1 MKIVADQN
9 IPFVKECF
17 QTLGQVSLHSG
28 RQITPEIVK
37 DADVLLVR
45 SITPVSEALLAG
57 SRVQFAATAT
67 IGTDH
72 IDREYLRRAGIG
84 FASAPGSNA
93 NSVAEYVVAALLT
106 LGRKYRFTL
115 EGKSIGIIGVGNVG
129 SRVDTKCRWLGMKTV
144 LNDPPLARQ
153 TGDAKYRLLA
163 EALACDF
170 VTLHTP
176 LTKQGEDPTYHL
188 ADEKFFAAMKKGA
201 VFFNTARGGVM
212 DTAALKA
219 VMAAGKLGG
228 VVLDVWENE
237 PNVDAGLLLKVDL
250 STPHI
255 AGYSFDGKVNG
266 LLMIYRAACKHFAIK
281 PTHTEKDFLP
291 PPIVPRIVITEEQIK
306 AQPVEQIIHDTVQ
319 QVYTINRDDFNMR
332 EMLVVPQ
339 GERGAFF
346 DRLRK
351 EYPVRRE
358 FQNTIVKITAETG
371 KLAEKL
377 AGIGFTVKTGQ
388 EE

>member
-17 QTLGQVSLHSG
+17 ESLGQVSLHGG
-28 RQITPEIVK
+28 RQITPQIVK

-57 SRVQFAATAT
+57 SRVKFAATAT
-67 IGTDH
+67 IGMDH
-72 IDREYLRRAGIG
+72 IDREYLQRAGIG

-93 NSVAEYVVAALLT
+93 NSVAEYVVAALLA
-106 LGRKYRFTL
+106 LGKKYRFTL

-129 SRVDTKCRWLGMKTV
+129 SKVDAKCRALGMKTV
-144 LNDPPLARQ
+144 LNDPPLARK
-153 TGDAKYRLLA
+153 TGDGKYRPLE
-163 EALACDF
+163 EALVCDF

-176 LTKQGEDPTYHL
+176 LTRQGEDPTYHL

-219 VMAAGKLGG
+219 AMTAGKLGG

-266 LLMIYRAACKHFAIK
+266 LLMIYRAACKHFGVK
-281 PTHTEKDFLP
+281 PAHTERDFLP
-291 PPIVPRIVITEEQIK
+291 TTVVPQIVIAKEQVQT
-306 AQPVEQIIHDTVQ
+306 QPAERIIHGTVQ
-319 QVYTINRDDFNMR
+319 QVYAINRDDFNMR
-332 EMLVVPQ
+332 EMLVVPPS
-339 GERGAFF
+339 ERGAFF

-358 FQNTIVKITAETG
+358 FQNTIAEVGAGGG

-377 AGIGFTVKTGQ
+377 AGIGFAVKAG
-388 EE
+388 

>member
-1 MKIVADQN
+1 MKIAADQN

-17 QTLGQVSLHSG
+17 ESLGQVSLHSG
-28 RQITPEIVK
+28 RQITPDVVK

-57 SRVQFAATAT
+57 SRVKFAATAT
-67 IGTDH
+67 IGMDH
-72 IDREYLRRAGIG
+72 IDREYLQRAGIG

-93 NSVAEYVVAALLT
+93 NSVAEYVVAALLA
-106 LGRKYRFTL
+106 LGKKYRFTL
-115 EGKSIGIIGVGNVG
+115 EGKSIGIVGVGNVG
-129 SRVDTKCRWLGMKTV
+129 SKVDAKCRALGMRTA

-153 TGDAKYRLLA
+153 TGDAKYRPLA

-176 LTKQGEDPTYHL
+176 LTKRGEDPTYHL

-219 VMAAGKLGG
+219 ASRSGKLGG

-237 PNVDAGLLLKVDL
+237 PNADGDLLLKVDL

-266 LLMIYRAACKHFAIK
+266 LLMIYRAACKHFGAK
-281 PTHTEKDFLP
+281 PTHTERDFLP
-291 PPIVPRIVITEEQIK
+291 PPIVPRIVITKEQVQT
-306 AQPVEQIIHDTVQ
+306 QPAERIIHDTVQ
-319 QVYTINRDDFNMR
+319 QV
-332 EMLVVPQ
+332 
-339 GERGAFF
+339 
-346 DRLRK
+346 
-351 EYPVRRE
+351 
-358 FQNTIVKITAETG
+358 
-371 KLAEKL
+371 
-377 AGIGFTVKTGQ
+377 
-388 EE
+388 